1 MEYSWAVN
9 RLKLSRAIG
18 VLPLEASEERIKA
31 KYIEFGGLL
40 SNEDNTMENEEVQSE
55 VTATPEIETAQSE
68 TVESTEVEASEE
80 VATAEEITE

>member
-1 MEYSWAVN
+1 MQYSWAVN

-18 VLPLEASEERIKA
+18 VLPLEASEDRIKA

-40 SNEDNTMENEEVQSE
+40 SNEEIIMENQEGNDEEV
-55 VTATPEIETAQSE
+55 TTTPEITE
-68 TVESTEVEASEE
+68 TVESTEAPED